1 MSYARATPHD
11 DEPDA
16 EGSAARAPAW
26 AREHLDVLRDLRD
39 MGMTLARTLTRQVV
53 AQAEAD
59 EARADAG
66 EVADT
71 PRRGAPVDPALSFS
85 RISRAV
91 RLTLAL
97 EASTHRAIEAAA
109 KAGAA
114 NDDAPARDDLTTPDG
129 HIDYAAVRRRL
140 HSAIHGETDYETR
153 RAVEETIETST
164 DDPDEVARLKGELK
178 ERLEEED
185 PDEIF
190 FIRTHWP
197 IGEAIA
203 LIVSEAQPPFGSG
216 LGAQAAAF
224 AAFHAQ
230 GVSSAKRL
238 CRWPFTRRVRTS
250 VR

>member
-1 MSYARATPHD
+1 
-11 DEPDA
+11 
-16 EGSAARAPAW
+16 
-26 AREHLDVLRDLRD
+26 
-39 MGMTLARTLTRQVV
+39 MTLARTLTRQVV

-59 EARADAG
+59 EARAEAG
-66 EVADT
+66 EVAGA
-71 PRRGAPVDPALSFS
+71 PRRSAVVDPALSFS

-97 EASTHRAIEAAA
+97 EASTHQAIEAAA

-114 NDDAPARDDLTTPDG
+114 NDDTAARDDLTTPDG

-153 RAVEETIETST
+153 RAVEETIEAST
-164 DDPDEVARLKGELK
+164 DDPDEVERLKADLK

-185 PDEIF
+185 PEEIF

-203 LIVSEAQPPFGSG
+203 LICQDLGLEPDWGRWEDRAWARKEAERSPPGSTVEHPLDPHRWTGTEQYREARG
-216 LGAQAAAF
+216 LPPLEGPFLARAA
-224 AAFHAQ
+224 
-230 GVSSAKRL
+230 K
-238 CRWPFTRRVRTS
+238 VRGPP
-250 VR
+250 